1 MRVGLFVT
9 CLADMMRPSIGF
21 AALQLLQRAGC
32 EVVVP
37 QTQTCCGQPGWNA
50 GDKPAARALAQK
62 LIGEF
67 ADCEHVVLPSGS
79 CAGMIKTHY
88 AELLD
93 DSPLWQ
99 SRAADLAART
109 HELSDFLVNVL
120 NLAAVPGRYQGCVTY
135 HDACSGLRELGIKT
149 QPRQLLAMLPGLRL
163 AEMADCETCCGFGGA
178 FSVKFGDISAKMADS
193 KCEHVQQMVQQQG
206 ASAVVLGDL
215 GCMLNIEGRLRARG
229 DTSTAV
235 LHWAEVLAGQQGVV
249 SESVSEA
256 VSESTSGRASES
268 EG

>member
-1 MRVGLFVT
+1 MKVHLFIPCFVDQLYPDTAFNVVKLLERVGCQV
-9 CLADMMRPSIGF
+9 IYN
-21 AALQLLQRAGC
+21 
-32 EVVVP
+32 EE
-37 QTQTCCGQPGWNA
+37 QTCCGQPGWNA
-50 GDKPAARALAQK
+50 GDKPAAGALAQK

-67 ADCEHVVLPSGS
+67 ADCDYVVLPSGS

-99 SRAADLAART
+99 SRAAALSART
-109 HELSDFLVNVL
+109 YELSDFLVSVL
-120 NLAAVPGRYQGCVTY
+120 KVATVPGQYRGCVTY
-135 HDACSGLRELGIKT
+135 HDACSGLRELGIKA
-149 QPRQLLAMLPGLRL
+149 QPRQLLGLLPGLRL

-215 GCMLNIEGRLRARG
+215 GCMLNIEGRLRACG
-229 DTSTAV
+229 DTNTAV

-249 SESVSEA
+249 TESMSEPEA
-256 VSESTSGRASES
+256 
-268 EG
+268 